1 MFRSRKPSEQV
12 FQITDPAERMRP
24 QRDLLFVD
32 SGVGVLGSLLHR
44 DQFGSKICPSDI
56 GPLVQK
62 KCLGE
67 GWLAEAH

>member
-1 MFRSRKPSEQV
+1 MFRSREPSEQV
-12 FQITDPAERMRP
+12 FQVTDPAERMRP
-24 QRDLLFVD
+24 QSDLLLVD
-32 SGVGVLGSLLHR
+32 SGLGVLGGLLHR
-44 DQFGSKICPSDI
+44 DQSGSRIRPSDI